1 MQLACFVDVAIVVE
15 ACVWG
20 DARVRFSLPL
30 MHACIARLEDVFMR
44 SLHALFAQGAVPHNT
59 LAFRTYPVRLRIC
72 MLNTFV
78 YTLSMY
84 YCAYVRLKKSPSALC
99 RNRHCVDA
107 DWWPP
112 RRAETCGIALST
124 QCYIS

>member
-1 MQLACFVDVAIVVE
+1 
-15 ACVWG
+15 
-20 DARVRFSLPL
+20 

-59 LAFRTYPVRLRIC
+59 LAFRTYQVRLRIC

-84 YCAYVRLKKSPSALC
+84 YCAYVRLKNLLQ
-99 RNRHCVDA
+99 HF
-107 DWWPP
+107 
-112 RRAETCGIALST
+112 AETGIALMRIGGRPAARKRVALRSPLSVIYLSI
-124 QCYIS
+124 YIS